1 MLYKPQ
7 RENKEEKKREFC
19 LLRPSLLSCVS
30 LLYCYLSLLPFRSCL
45 SSVFSFYST
54 KLPWYSPSYLPG
66 IGLEKRTDV
75 ALVLRFLGGVLMTD
89 GFDMEKNETR
99 LVDGSDLR
107 DDLAS
112 LYISQ
117 EESHDSHCLSPI
129 FSHLFHIVA
138 LILSLFS
145 LFCGL
150 PISWKTL
157 LFRCTRMA
165 TTATTWMLKQRS
177 TNKPKS
183 WKVFWKSKSLNFVIR
198 FPSLLLGQMISYI
211 IYLFIG

>member
-1 MLYKPQ
+1 M
-7 RENKEEKKREFC
+7 F
-19 LLRPSLLSCVS
+19 
-30 LLYCYLSLLPFRSCL
+30 
-45 SSVFSFYST
+45 FSFYST

-117 EESHDSHCLSPI
+117 EE
-129 FSHLFHIVA
+129 
-138 LILSLFS
+138 
-145 LFCGL
+145 
-150 PISWKTL
+150 
-157 LFRCTRMA
+157 
-165 TTATTWMLKQRS
+165 
-177 TNKPKS
+177 
-183 WKVFWKSKSLNFVIR
+183 
-198 FPSLLLGQMISYI
+198 
-211 IYLFIG
+211 